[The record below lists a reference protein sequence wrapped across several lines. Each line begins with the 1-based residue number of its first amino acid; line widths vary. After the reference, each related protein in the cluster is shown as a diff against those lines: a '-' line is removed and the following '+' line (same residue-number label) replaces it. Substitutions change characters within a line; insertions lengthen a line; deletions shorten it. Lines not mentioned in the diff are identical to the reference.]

1 MFGNHKNCNESL
13 FPAKKDPINYKHSEL
28 PYGKDLYGNDFK
40 KTLEIIFDE
49 YCTDIVVAKLSPG
62 ANLQRNEALNSVLGS
77 KNPKISYYG
86 ASASN
91 DF

>member
-1 MFGNHKNCNESL
+1 M
-13 FPAKKDPINYKHSEL
+13 
-28 PYGKDLYGNDFK
+28 
-40 KTLEIIFDE
+40 EIIFDE

-62 ANLQRNEALNSVLGS
+62 ANFQRNEVLNSVLGS
-77 KNPKISYYG
+77 KNPKISHYG